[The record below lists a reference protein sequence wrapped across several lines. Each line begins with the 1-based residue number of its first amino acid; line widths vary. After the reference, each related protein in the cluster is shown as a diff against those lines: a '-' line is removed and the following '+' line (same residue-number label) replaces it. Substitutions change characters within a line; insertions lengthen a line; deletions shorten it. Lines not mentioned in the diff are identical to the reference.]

1 MYCVTSLVPQFLVQ
15 EGHRMY
21 LLECLVFPLIF
32 YLFSLCPLI
41 TFTLDQS
48 LRILWSIREVAFGS
62 FIRADF
68 YIFLTYQPLLV
79 VTCKCCGCEASGIGR
94 KRENISFPWKSKCWE
109 TYSRFL
115 RYSCHW
121 EQIRYGKRTHRHK

>member
-1 MYCVTSLVPQFLVQ
+1 MYCVTSLVPRFLV
-15 EGHRMY
+15 EERHRMY

-79 VTCKCCGCEASGIGR
+79 VTCKCWGCEASGIGR
-94 KRENISFPWKSKCWE
+94 KERKH
-109 TYSRFL
+109 FL
-115 RYSCHW
+115 SLE
-121 EQIRYGKRTHRHK
+121 EQVLGNL

>member
-1 MYCVTSLVPQFLVQ
+1 MYCVTSPVPWFLVQ
-15 EGHRMY
+15 QGHRTY

-41 TFTLDQS
+41 TFPLDQS
-48 LRILWSIREVAFGS
+48 LRKLWSIREVAFGG
-62 FIRADF
+62 FIRADP

-79 VTCKCCGCEASGIGR
+79 VTCKCCGCETSGIGHKER
-94 KRENISFPWKSKCWE
+94 KHFLPWKSKWWE
-109 TYSRFL
+109 SSSWLL

-121 EQIRYGKRTHRHK
+121 EQIRHGKSTHRHE